1 MAWLARIAT
10 LALLLVAAGAFAACG
25 SGDNTEENRYIRELT
40 AAQTRFQTTQER
52 LESDARKSSTP
63 RQNRRALDRFAGAIS
78 DTIASLRRIDPPAR
92 VVPEHRRFIGVFVTL
107 HDDVA
112 RFLAAVRNPTPGRF
126 ERARRAIAGAT
137 ATFNHSAHAAAVDI
151 DKKLAS

>member
-25 SGDNTEENRYIRELT
+25 GADNTEENRYIRELT
-40 AAQTRFQTTQER
+40 AAQTRFQSTQKQ
-52 LESDARKSSTP
+52 LESDAAKSSTP

-78 DTIASLRRIDPPAR
+78 DTIASLRRIDAPRR
-92 VVPEHRRFIGVFVTL
+92 VVPEHRRFIGAFVTL

-112 RFLAAVRNPTPGRF
+112 RFLAAVRNPTPGGF
-126 ERARRAIAGAT
+126 ERARRRIAGAT
-137 ATFNHSAHAAAVDI
+137 ATFNTRSQAAAVQI
-151 DKKLAS
+151 DRKLAS

>member
-25 SGDNTEENRYIRELT
+25 GGDNTEENRYIRELT

-52 LESDARKSSTP
+52 LESDARKSKTP

-78 DTIASLRRIDPPAR
+78 DTIISLRKIDAPAR
-92 VVPEHRRFIGVFVTL
+92 IVPEHRRFIGVFVTL
-107 HDDVA
+107 YDDVA
-112 RFLAAVRNPTPGRF
+112 RFLKAVRNPTPGGF
-126 ERARRAIAGAT
+126 ERARRRIAGAT
-137 ATFNHSAHAAAVDI
+137 ATFNDRSHAAAVQI
-151 DKKLAS
+151 DKKLGS